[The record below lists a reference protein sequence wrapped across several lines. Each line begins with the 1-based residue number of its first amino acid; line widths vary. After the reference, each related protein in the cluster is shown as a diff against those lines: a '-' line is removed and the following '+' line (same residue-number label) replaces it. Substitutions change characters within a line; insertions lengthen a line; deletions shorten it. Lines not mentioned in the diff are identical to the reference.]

1 MTTFAIH
8 PGRAP
13 WRWPFRRAPTRL
25 THWTIAA
32 PVARPVLLQRG
43 ATLMIDQPCDLEVRC
58 LVGCVWLTL
67 DNDPRDIV
75 LKAHERMAVEVN
87 ARLLIQ
93 ALANAE
99 VRITCTRNRAA
110 YSRMSKPA

>member
-1 MTTFAIH
+1 MTTFALH

-13 WRWPFRRAPTRL
+13 WRWPFRRARTLL
-25 THWTIAA
+25 THWIIAA

-43 ATLMIDQPCDLEVRC
+43 ATLMIDQPRDLEVRC
-58 LVGCVWLTL
+58 LAGCVWLTL
-67 DNDPRDIV
+67 DNDPRDII
-75 LKAHERMAVEVN
+75 LKAHERIAIDIN

-99 VRITCTRNRAA
+99 IRITCPRYQAA